1 MTRLQSALG
10 SNFAYCGF
18 NKGKVYMEPS
28 EALHPSSLATDQT
41 IIQAVRHIFIQKTP
55 EGCSSRRGFLF

>member
-18 NKGKVYMEPS
+18 NKGKVYMKPS
-28 EALHPSSLATDQT
+28 EALHPSSLATNQPT
-41 IIQAVRHIFIQKTP
+41 IQQVRHLFI
-55 EGCSSRRGFLF
+55 

>member
-28 EALHPSSLATDQT
+28 EALHPSSLATN
-41 IIQAVRHIFIQKTP
+41 
-55 EGCSSRRGFLF
+55 